1 MDLADEG
8 DGWDG
13 GEDNDPSKRKAPVDR
28 FDPDD
33 QESEEEEEPAWLRK
47 CGYSKR
53 LSYLRKGA
61 CANPS
66 CKGWYGNHPGQGW
79 WNQRKGQRWPNVPRT
94 PPKNPPFP
102 PPPPLHF
109 PKPPPFPP
117 PPPANF
123 PAIGDQPPP
132 EPTNRRPLPLPRPL
146 SIPIPY
152 IPDARADALVLR
164 PARPSSVGGSSNSWE
179 TPPAPIA
186 ITPSTPTDP
195 QPTPGPQT
203 PPLSAFGAYLG
214 MSWNSQGPPIP
225 VWNPKD
231 LAKFAQEKI
240 KSRGVKRKENLW
252 FKKTKEEA
260 ALKRGKPLP
269 VWTKE
274 RPGELAPA
282 AGAGWKGPIPAAEP
296 PAAVTARRRP
306 TAAIQTEMWDADGHY
321 VCTQGTAEENA
332 QESETE
338 TASEP
343 AGALDA
349 ESALPPV
356 EETATLPALPPADQL
371 GLPPALPPAMP
382 PATPPAA
389 EVPAEE
395 HGTPTEVPPA
405 EPATPTAAEP
415 GLPPAEAREEE
426 TETIC
431 SCCMCCR
438 IQFDGF

>member
-8 DGWDG
+8 DGWDDK
-13 GEDNDPSKRKAPVDR
+13 DNDPGKRGKAPDR
-28 FDPDD
+28 SDPDD
-33 QESEEEEEPAWLRK
+33 QESEEEEEEPDWLRK
-47 CGYSKR
+47 CGYCKR
-53 LSYLRKGA
+53 YSYLRKGA

-66 CKGWYGNHPGQGW
+66 CKGWYGKTPGQGW

-123 PAIGDQPPP
+123 PAIADQHPP
-132 EPTNRRPLPLPRPL
+132 EPTTRRPLPLPRPL

-152 IPDARADALVLR
+152 IPDARPDALVLR
-164 PARPSSVGGSSNSWE
+164 PPRPSSVGGSSHSWETPPAGASSHSWE

-186 ITPSTPTDP
+186 ITPSTPTEP
-195 QPTPGPQT
+195 QPLPGPQT

-240 KSRGVKRKENLW
+240 KSRGLKRKENLW
-252 FKKTKEEA
+252 FKKKKEEA

-332 QESETE
+332 QESESE
-338 TASEP
+338 TASE
-343 AGALDA
+343 AF
-349 ESALPPV
+349 
-356 EETATLPALPPADQL
+356 
-371 GLPPALPPAMP
+371 PPAMP

-389 EVPAEE
+389 EAPAAEVPPAASAVPLAAEVPPAAEVPAAAEVAPAAE
-395 HGTPTEVPPA
+395 VPPAVEVPPA
-405 EPATPTAAEP
+405 ERAE
-415 GLPPAEAREEE
+415 EA
-426 TETIC
+426 
-431 SCCMCCR
+431 
-438 IQFDGF
+438 